1 MKGLPGNMDQILKE
15 AQKMQER
22 MAAMEE
28 ELAHETVE
36 ASAGGGIVTV
46 VANGKQEILKI
57 RIDPQVVDKEDVEML
72 EDLILAA
79 VNEARAKA
87 QQMMK
92 ERLAKI
98 TGGLGGLG
106 GLGLPGLM

>member
-57 RIDPQVVDKEDVEML
+57 RIDPQVVDKADVEML

>member
-1 MKGLPGNMDQILKE
+1 MKGLPGNMGNILKE

-22 MAAMEE
+22 MATMEE

-36 ASAGGGIVTV
+36 ASAGGGMVTV

-57 RIDPQVVDKEDVEML
+57 RIDPQVIDKAEVEML
-72 EDLILAA
+72 EDMVLAA

-87 QQMMK
+87 QELMK
-92 ERLAKI
+92 TRLEKI

-106 GLGLPGLM
+106 GLGLPGLR

>member
-1 MKGLPGNMDQILKE
+1 MKGLPGNMGQILKE
-15 AQKMQER
+15 AQKMQGQ
-22 MAAMEE
+22 MAALEE

-36 ASAGGGIVTV
+36 ATAGGGMVTV

-57 RIDPQVVDKEDVEML
+57 RIDPQVVDRAEVEML
-72 EDLILAA
+72 EDLVLAA

-87 QQMMK
+87 QEMMK

-98 TGGLGGLG
+98 AGGLGGLG
-106 GLGLPGLM
+106 GLGLPGMM